1 MTRAEAKKILKR
13 IVNTSNELTHP
24 VLLNTEMEAIKVAIE
39 ALQLPQGVIHCKD
52 CRWWSRKED
61 SPIGYCYA
69 IRHSYYSRRWEVNI
83 YRTYEEDF
91 YCGDAELPPQEE
103 EVKE

>member
-1 MTRAEAKKILKR
+1 METLCSKKLRRETQIWDREAVSEAMT
-13 IVNTSNELTHP
+13 
-24 VLLNTEMEAIKVAIE
+24 MAIE
-39 ALQLPQGVIHCKD
+39 ALKEQPEIIHCKD
-52 CRWWSRKED
+52 CKWWSRKGD

-91 YCGDAELPPQEE
+91 YCADAELRTGEKEE
-103 EVKE
+103 EEWLKQD